1 MAADASNG
9 KRALRAEL
17 RERRR
22 TRPAHVVDTANEGFT
37 RNLIALAT
45 ETDAQTISCYLA
57 TSFEPNTRPFLNWAL
72 SEGRR
77 VLLPVA
83 RQDGL
88 LDWAEGDGETETEGL
103 YGLPEPVGGILG
115 PIAINDADL
124 IVIPASAVDLRGTR
138 MGWGR
143 GYFDR
148 TLGSMEKC
156 PPVFAVVFDDE
167 VLDEVPRE
175 VHDAPVDGVVTPT
188 RILHFSRR

>member
-1 MAADASNG
+1 MATDESND

-22 TRPAHVVDTANEGFT
+22 TRPAHLVDTANEGFAAQ
-37 RNLIALAT
+37 LIALAT
-45 ETDAQTISCYLA
+45 ETGARTISAYLS
-57 TSFEPNTRPFLNWAL
+57 TSFEPDTRAFLNWAL
-72 SEGRR
+72 ADGRR
-77 VLLPVA
+77 VPLPIA

-124 IVIPASAVDLRGTR
+124 IVIPASAVDTRGTR

-148 TLGSMEKC
+148 TLGSMEKR

-167 VLDEVPRE
+167 ILDQVPRE
-175 VHDAPVDGVVTPT
+175 LHDAPVDGAVTPT
-188 RILHFSRR
+188 RIIRFP

>member
-1 MAADASNG
+1 MASDPSHD

-22 TRPAHVVDTANEGFT
+22 TRPAHVVDAAEVGFT
-37 RNLIALAT
+37 ANLIALAT
-45 ETDAQTISCYLA
+45 EVDARTISCYLS
-57 TSFEPNTRPFLNWAL
+57 TSFEPNTRPFINWAL
-72 SEGRR
+72 ADGRR
-77 VLLPVA
+77 VLLPIA

-124 IVIPASAVDLRGTR
+124 IVIPASAVDGRGTR

-167 VLDEVPRE
+167 ILDDVPRE
-175 VHDAPVDGVVTPT
+175 LHDAPVDGAVTPT
-188 RILHFSRR
+188 RIIRFAQ

>member
-1 MAADASNG
+1 MGSDASHE

-22 TRPAHVVDTANEGFT
+22 TRPAHVVDSANLGFT
-37 RNLIALAT
+37 EHLTSLAIELGARTIA
-45 ETDAQTISCYLA
+45 CYLSTA
-57 TSFEPNTRPFLNWAL
+57 FEPNTRAFLNWAL
-72 SEGRR
+72 ADGRR
-77 VLLPVA
+77 VLLPIA

-124 IVIPASAVDLRGTR
+124 IVIPASAVDQRGTR

-148 TLGSMEKC
+148 TLGSMENC

-167 VLDEVPRE
+167 ILDEVPRE
-175 VHDAPVDGVVTPT
+175 VHDAPVDGAVTPT
-188 RILHFSRR
+188 RIIRFSR